1 MRTPIAI
8 TLAALAVVA
17 GTASV
22 ATGRPAVAPVACAD
36 DNVGLVLPAGFCA
49 TLFAEGLSQPR
60 HGVVA
65 PGGELLVN
73 SRSGGGIVLL
83 KDADGD
89 GRAEIS
95 RKIADANGT
104 GVALGADA
112 LYATAGSAIIR
123 YPLRPGTLEVSGP
136 ADTIVRE
143 LPMGGHS
150 AHNFVLDGRTL
161 YVNVGSRTNS
171 CQEKDR
177 QTESR
182 GVDPCV
188 ELEGRAGIW
197 AFDATKTNQT
207 VTLASRYATGIR
219 NAVALTRNPRDGGL
233 WAMQHG
239 RDQLSQNWGRLF
251 DNTFSAENPG
261 EELLQIRKGDDFGW
275 PYCFSLTTEKKKVL
289 APEYGG
295 DGKEVGRCEQKKAAV
310 YLFPGHWA
318 PNAVMFYTGTQF
330 PAAYRNGVFVAFHG
344 SWNRAPLPQ
353 AGFQVAFLP
362 LNGTKAAGTHE
373 TFADG
378 FVKTGAGAR
387 QARPTGLAQGTDG
400 SLYVMDDAGGRVFR
414 IAYRGN

>member
-1 MRTPIAI
+1 MRTPLVI
-8 TLAALAVVA
+8 TLAAVAVVA

-22 ATGRPAVAPVACAD
+22 ATGRPAVACAD
-36 DNVGLVLPAGFCA
+36 DNAGLVLPAGFCA
-49 TLFAEGLSQPR
+49 TLFAEGLPQPR

-65 PGGELLVN
+65 PSGELLVN
-73 SRSGGGIVLL
+73 SRSGGGVVLL

-104 GVALGADA
+104 GVALGQNT

-123 YPLRPGTLEVSGP
+123 YPLRPGTLEVAGP
-136 ADTIVRE
+136 ADTIVRD

-182 GVDPCV
+182 GIDPCV
-188 ELEGRAGIW
+188 ELDGRAGIW

-207 VTLASRYATGIR
+207 VTLATRYATGIR
-219 NAVALTRNPRDGGL
+219 NAVALTRNPKDGSL

-239 RDQLSQNWGRLF
+239 RDQLAQNWGRLF
-251 DNTFSAENPG
+251 DNAFSAENPG
-261 EELLQIRKGDDFGW
+261 EELLQIKKGDDFGW

-295 DGKEVGRCEQKKAAV
+295 DGKEVGRCAQKKAAV

-318 PNAVMFYTGTQF
+318 PNATLFYTGTQF

-362 LNGTKAAGTHE
+362 LNGTSAAGSHQ

-387 QARPTGLAQGTDG
+387 QARPTGLAQGADG
-400 SLYVMDDAGGRVFR
+400 SMYVMDDAGGRVFR